1 MAFFPQILRV
11 VRKVGPE
18 DPPAPPA
25 LAHRFY
31 RGPEPELESEPVER
45 IADAQVTTRVVTS
58 PDPLAEEKADGRV
71 VKLTGPGSL
80 LHTEPVERIDLDTGA
95 STR

>member
-1 MAFFPQILRV
+1 MST
-11 VRKVGPE
+11 
-18 DPPAPPA
+18 PAIAPVMGVTQQA
-25 LAHRFY
+25 VHRTQQ
-31 RGPEPELESEPVER
+31 R

-80 LHTEPVERIDLDTGA
+80 LHSEPAPRTMQNGPTPKDRPA
-95 STR
+95 HR